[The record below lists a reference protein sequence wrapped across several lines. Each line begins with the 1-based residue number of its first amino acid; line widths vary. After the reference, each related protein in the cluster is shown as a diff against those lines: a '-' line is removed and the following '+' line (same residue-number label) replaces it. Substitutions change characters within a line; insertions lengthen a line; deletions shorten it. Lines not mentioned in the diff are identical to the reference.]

1 MECDKGGQMKIIS
14 NKIFGTEDYTA
25 MIAILPAYD
34 GMIKEFN
41 REVKKL
47 EQVRGEL

>member
-1 MECDKGGQMKIIS
+1 MKQIAL
-14 NKIFGTEDYTA
+14 KIFGTEDYKA
-25 MIAILPAYD
+25 MMAILPPYD
-34 GMIKEFN
+34 GMIREFN